1 MLNKTLSFSVLP
13 LINNFDHNYLKEL
26 KSIGLEWIHYDVM
39 DDFTGTKG
47 FDVDNLPFLIEVGYK
62 VNVHLMVNQIATNLL
77 KFVKHAVNGISFHVE
92 SLKNLKDGLKFIE
105 FIQSHNIKAG
115 IAFKFDTDLWKYRS
129 LIQKCDYVTLMSV
142 FPGKG
147 GQKFNPEVFKT
158 ILELNKIVSI
168 NYYQKPL
175 IEIDGGIDT
184 KVLKEVWKYADIFVS
199 GSAFFNLDLAQ
210 KKALIQNF
218 KNSKI

>member
-142 FPGKG
+142 VPGKG